1 MHKAVY
7 CMTCRKFIRLS
18 HCSRPANTYKCYLC
32 KEHHIV
38 YINVSPNVARIL
50 ALARV
55 SGIEIPYTLS
65 NNVMWWGEIFD
76 GEIALRKVL
85 AQHALSS

>member
-1 MHKAVY
+1 
-7 CMTCRKFIRLS
+7 
-18 HCSRPANTYKCYLC
+18 
-32 KEHHIV
+32 V